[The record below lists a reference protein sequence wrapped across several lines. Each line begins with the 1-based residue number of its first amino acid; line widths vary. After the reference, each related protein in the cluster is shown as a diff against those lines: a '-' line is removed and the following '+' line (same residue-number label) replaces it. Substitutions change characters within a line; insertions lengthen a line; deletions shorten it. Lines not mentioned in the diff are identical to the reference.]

1 MYEEFKGTTIE
12 WAQNRI
18 IEILEWQDTV
28 QPRYNFQEYEQFI
41 PLIYPNIKPIYSI
54 SNYGRIININ
64 TGNILSQ
71 ITRNIFPS
79 WYLYVGLQGIDNS
92 RPIIAV
98 HNIVAYNFIPKTK
111 EDIELGRDCIN
122 HINCFK
128 SDPRVCN
135 LQWVTKEEN
144 NRYAQIMHEHDNPVI
159 HPFIFKKTK
168 KNWGNQYSTHGNKSD
183 EMVRKICECFSNG
196 MDVKEAILYIGLE
209 YNKWNR
215 RWANY
220 IKNRER
226 RTDISKD
233 YIF

>member
-1 MYEEFKGTTIE
+1 M
-12 WAQNRI
+12 
-18 IEILEWQDTV
+18 
-28 QPRYNFQEYEQFI
+28 
-41 PLIYPNIKPIYSI
+41 
-54 SNYGRIININ
+54 
-64 TGNILSQ
+64 SQ

-128 SDPRVCN
+128 NDPRVCN

-144 NRYAQIMHEHDNPVI
+144 NRYAQMMHEHDNPVI
-159 HPFIFKKTK
+159 RPFIYEKQKKK
-168 KNWGNQYSTHGNKSD
+168 WGNQYSTHGNKSD
-183 EMVRKICECFSNG
+183 EMVHKICKCFSNG
-196 MDVKEAILYIGLE
+196 MDVKEAILYVGLE

-215 RWANY
+215 RWANF

-226 RTDISKD
+226 RTDISKN